1 MREREGEVREARSAR
16 PHHFDESFVH
26 WLVRRSRAVLRQVLI
41 ADVVD
46 MWEKISVVDEKRS
59 LTHVV
64 PFGWQFIILPIA
76 TCTLH
81 FVCLLLHRC
90 WEGMYIKSPDMV
102 VSYCMLTFKN
112 FYRRL
117 ERRDR
122 HHVDGCCSPDKR
134 QLHYLPG
141 EWGAVRQPLRGL
153 AKFWPYQCY

>member
-1 MREREGEVREARSAR
+1 MAQRSTSRLVREREGEIREARSAR
-16 PHHFDESFVH
+16 PCHFDESFVH
-26 WLVRRSRAVLRQVLI
+26 WLMRRSRAVLRQVLI

-90 WEGMYIKSPDMV
+90 WEGMYLKSPDVV
-102 VSYCMLTFKN
+102 VSSFSKYTDF
-112 FYRRL
+112 
-117 ERRDR
+117 
-122 HHVDGCCSPDKR
+122 
-134 QLHYLPG
+134 
-141 EWGAVRQPLRGL
+141 
-153 AKFWPYQCY
+153 